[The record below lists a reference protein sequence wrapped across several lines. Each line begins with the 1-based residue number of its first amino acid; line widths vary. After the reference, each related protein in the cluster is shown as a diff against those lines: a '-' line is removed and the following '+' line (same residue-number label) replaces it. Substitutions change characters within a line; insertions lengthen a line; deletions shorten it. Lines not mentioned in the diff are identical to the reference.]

1 MTFNYYTY
9 KNDNFSC
16 PKCNWNG
23 LGLET
28 FLSDFSEIHTLRDI
42 ECPRCESTLYTFD
55 LAKVESPSQNSST
68 EDNLCLNCKNK
79 IIIDGNVEDKVCI
92 LIEENQIPLY
102 NDLKVL
108 KSQLKEYEDRIP
120 CNNLGKWG
128 RTVAIGHY
136 TNKIN
141 TLESELGMIEGCQMK
156 RNFKGF

>member
-92 LIEENQIPLY
+92 LIEENQLFL
-102 NDLKVL
+102 NKEL
-108 KSQLKEYEDRIP
+108 KSLKDRLKEYEDMIP
-120 CNNLGKWG
+120 CNNMGKG
-128 RTVAIGHY
+128 FRKAAINDY